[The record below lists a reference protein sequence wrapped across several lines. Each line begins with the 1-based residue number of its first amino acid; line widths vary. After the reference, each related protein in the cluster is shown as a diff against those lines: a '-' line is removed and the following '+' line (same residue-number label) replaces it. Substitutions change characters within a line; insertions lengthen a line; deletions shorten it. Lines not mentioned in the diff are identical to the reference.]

1 MSSLSTERSDVKSSS
16 PPEKI
21 QGQNLPADKHV
32 KIPLQDFMIEG
43 LTDEELLVR
52 ETVLPDR
59 VQCFSGLSLLWTK
72 FLGVLSTT
80 LLWDLSL
87 VSRRVKG
94 SLSEFWPMD
103 LIQVL
108 LRLKAARGYRRVE
121 WTCVSKYI
129 DRFSF

>member
-1 MSSLSTERSDVKSSS
+1 
-16 PPEKI
+16 
-21 QGQNLPADKHV
+21 
-32 KIPLQDFMIEG
+32 MIEG
-43 LTDEELLVR
+43 LTDEELLIR
-52 ETVLPDR
+52 EAVLPDR

-94 SLSEFWPMD
+94 PLSEFWSMD
-103 LIQVL
+103 LIKIL

-121 WTCVSKYI
+121 WTCE
-129 DRFSF
+129 